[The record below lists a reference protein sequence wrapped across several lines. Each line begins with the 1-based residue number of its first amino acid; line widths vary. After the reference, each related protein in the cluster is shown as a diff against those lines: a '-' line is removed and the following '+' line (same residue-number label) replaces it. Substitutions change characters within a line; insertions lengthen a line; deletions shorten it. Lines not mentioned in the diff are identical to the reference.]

1 MEGFK
6 ELLSA
11 CVQPFN
17 VPFTFLLVVTLLYWI
32 SVIAGAVDVEA
43 LDLDVDA
50 DADVDVDADA
60 DADAG
65 GESSGVVTSALRF
78 MNAGEVPVAITLSLL
93 FISMWVIAV
102 MTNHYLNPR
111 SSSLLA
117 AVFALPNIVASVFVA
132 KYVGWPFRWIFGQF
146 DKGTE
151 QREVMIGKVC
161 RVLTSQV
168 SSEIGQAEISTD
180 GASLRINVLTEGGE
194 VLKKGDEAVVT
205 DFSKERNVY
214 TISKLEV

>member
-17 VPFTFLLVVTLLYWI
+17 VPFTFLLVVTLLYWV
-32 SVIAGAVDVEA
+32 SVIVGIADVEA

-50 DADVDVDADA
+50 DLDADVDV

-65 GESSGVVTSALRF
+65 GESSGTLVTAFRF

-93 FISMWVIAV
+93 FISMWVIAILG
-102 MTNHYLNPR
+102 NHYLNPR
-111 SSSLLA
+111 SSALLA
-117 AVFALPNIVASVFVA
+117 AAYAIPNIVSSVFVA
-132 KYVGWPFRWIFGQF
+132 KYLGWPFRWVFRQL

-151 QREVMIGKVC
+151 QREEMIGKVC
-161 RVLTSQV
+161 RVVTSQV
-168 SSEIGQAEISTD
+168 SNATGQADIATD
-180 GASLRINVLTEGGE
+180 GASLRINVRTEGGE
-194 VLKKGDEAVVT
+194 RLRKGDEAVVT
-205 DFSKERNVY
+205 DFNRDENVY
-214 TISKLEV
+214 IISKLEV